1 MLVEND
7 PAIGSEFASYLKEL
21 GYIIEVA
28 EDGDICLTLQEIFN
42 PELIILDRN
51 LPDNN
56 SYDLSVSLK
65 EKVPNLI
72 IIMLAAPSDKLDKI
86 RGFCAG
92 VDDYLTKPFNL
103 NKLKASIEALCK
115 IKDPFDFKLNRIKKL
130 NSLLGIDFSELI
142 NQQGEKLGIL
152 KDEVILCVED
162 DYENARIFSKVF
174 MKRGGYCTLHTENVD
189 EVLLLAESGII
200 DIILMD
206 VSLARS
212 VYQGKAFDG
221 IQITQMLKSNPKTA
235 LIPVVL
241 VTAHGM
247 AGDRESF
254 LLQSGADDYIR
265 KPVVD
270 YPEFLN
276 VVRRV
281 INSAKK
287 INNYEEVI
295 NNFVNRLDYYS
306 KTNDELRNDLKKAQ
320 NIIKDLET
328 KLKEYKKNFLEKQ
341 IETPVK
347 PKQKFNLWRGIKNQ
361 LQSSKSDELNLI
373 KKQPSLVD
381 TSEEK
386 DISYQ
391 THEISQIICADV
403 VHSLKGEFLNI
414 GGSNQEIRYLS
425 NNSPEILEECELI
438 QRSLEY
444 SQIRLQKL
452 MDYLNLGKQKMETIE
467 IEKLIAEVEFLSR
480 HRLPSNIDMEVKIQE
495 NIKGKTILGN
505 SEQIKSI
512 LFELIGNSTKAL
524 YKPDSKIKIFVN
536 YENDGLITLSI
547 KDNGSGISDD
557 LKNKLFKEVVE
568 SKNGSGI
575 GLYLSNR
582 IIHQMGGDLKLES
595 SEKGTTITLFFN
607 ES

>member
-7 PAIGSEFASYLKEL
+7 PAIRSEFASFLKEL
-21 GYIIEVA
+21 GYILEVA
-28 EDGDICLTLQEIFN
+28 EDGDTCLKLQEIFN
-42 PELIILDRN
+42 PDLIILDIN
-51 LPDNN
+51 LPNNN
-56 SYDLSVSLK
+56 SYDLSVILK
-65 EKVPNLI
+65 EKVPDLI
-72 IIMLAAPSDKLDKI
+72 IIMVATPSDKLDKI

-103 NKLKASIEALCK
+103 NKLKASIEALCQ
-115 IKDPFDFKLNRIKKL
+115 IKEPFNFKLNRIKKL
-130 NSLLGIDFSELI
+130 NSLLGIDFSYLI
-142 NQQGEKLGIL
+142 NQGEKLGIL
-152 KDEVILCVED
+152 KNEVILSVED
-162 DYENARIFSKVF
+162 DYVNARMFSKALI
-174 MKRGGYCTLHTENVD
+174 KRGGYCTLHTENVD
-189 EVLLLAESGII
+189 ELLLLAESGMI

-212 VYQGKAFDG
+212 VYQGKAVDG

-241 VTAHGM
+241 VTAHTM
-247 AGDRESF
+247 VGDQESF
-254 LLQSGADDYIR
+254 LLQSGADCYIS

-270 YPEFLN
+270 YQQFLN

-281 INSAKK
+281 INSVKK
-287 INNYEEVI
+287 INNSEEVI

-306 KTNDELRNDLKKAQ
+306 QTNDELKDELKKAR
-320 NIIKDLET
+320 NIIKELET
-328 KLKEYKKNFLEKQ
+328 KDDENTKN
-341 IETPVK
+341 
-347 PKQKFNLWRGIKNQ
+347 R
-361 LQSSKSDELNLI
+361 LQSSESDALD
-373 KKQPSLVD
+373 LV
-381 TSEEK
+381 EENSSSVEVSNQQ
-386 DISYQ
+386 DISDQ
-391 THEISQIICADV
+391 THEIYKIICADV

-452 MDYLNLGKQKMETIE
+452 MDYLNIGKPQMEAVE
-467 IEKLIAEVEFLSR
+467 IEKLIVEVESLSR

-505 SEQIKSI
+505 SVQIKSI

-524 YKPDSKIKIFVN
+524 YKPDSKIKIFAS

-575 GLYLSNR
+575 GLYLINR

-595 SEKGTTITLFFN
+595 SEKGTTITLLFN
-607 ES
+607 EN

>member
-7 PAIGSEFASYLKEL
+7 PAIRSEFASFLKEL
-21 GYIIEVA
+21 GYILEVA
-28 EDGDICLTLQEIFN
+28 EDGDTCLKLQEIFN
-42 PELIILDRN
+42 PDLIILDIN

-65 EKVPNLI
+65 EKVPDLI
-72 IIMLAAPSDKLDKI
+72 IIMVAEPSDKLDKI

-92 VDDYLTKPFNL
+92 ADDYFTQPFNL

-115 IKDPFDFKLNRIKKL
+115 TKEGSNSKINRIKQL
-130 NSLLGIDFSELI
+130 YSLLGINARLRINFSQLI
-142 NQQGEKLGIL
+142 NEGEKLGIL
-152 KDEVILCVED
+152 KNEVILSVED
-162 DYENARIFSKVF
+162 DYENARVFSKIL
-174 MKRGGYCTLHTENVD
+174 MKGGGYCTLHTENVE

-206 VSLARS
+206 VSLVRS
-212 VYQGKAFDG
+212 VYQGETVDG
-221 IQITQMLKSNPKTA
+221 IQITQMLKSNPKTV
-235 LIPVVL
+235 LIPVVF
-241 VTAHGM
+241 VTAHAM
-247 AGDRESF
+247 KGDREYF
-254 LLQSGADDYIR
+254 LKQSGADGYIS

-270 YPEFLN
+270 HQEFVDL
-276 VVRRV
+276 VKTF

-287 INNYEEVI
+287 INNSEELV

-306 KTNDELRNDLKKAQ
+306 KTNDELKKDQ
-320 NIIKDLET
+320 NIIKE
-328 KLKEYKKNFLEKQ
+328 LEKKDDKN
-341 IETPVK
+341 T
-347 PKQKFNLWRGIKNQ
+347 KNQ
-361 LQSSKSDELNLI
+361 LQYSELDALDLVEENSSSVEVSNQQNISD
-373 KKQPSLVD
+373 
-381 TSEEK
+381 
-386 DISYQ
+386 Q

-452 MDYLNLGKQKMETIE
+452 MDYLNIGKPQMEAVE
-467 IEKLIAEVEFLSR
+467 IEKLIVEVESLSR

-505 SEQIKSI
+505 SVQIKSI

-524 YKPDSKIKIFVN
+524 YKPDSKIQIFAS

-568 SKNGSGI
+568 SKSGSGI

-595 SEKGTTITLFFN
+595 SEKGTTITLLFN

>member
-7 PAIGSEFASYLKEL
+7 SAIRSEFASYLKEL

-28 EDGDICLTLQEIFN
+28 EDGETCLTLQEIFN
-42 PELIILDRN
+42 PYLIILDVN

-56 SYDLSVSLK
+56 SYELSVILK
-65 EKVPNLI
+65 EKVPDLI
-72 IIMLAAPSDKLDKI
+72 IIMVAAPSDKLDKI

-92 VDDYLTKPFNL
+92 ADDYLTKPFNF

-115 IKDPFDFKLNRIKKL
+115 IKEPFNFKLNRIKKL
-130 NSLLGIDFSELI
+130 NSLLGIDFSDLI
-142 NQQGEKLGIL
+142 NQGEKLGIL
-152 KDEVILCVED
+152 KNEVILSVED
-162 DYENARIFSKVF
+162 DYENARVFSKIL
-174 MKRGGYCTLHTENVD
+174 MKGGGYCTLHTENVE
-189 EVLLLAESGII
+189 EVLLLGESGII

-206 VSLARS
+206 VSLVRS
-212 VYQGKAFDG
+212 VYQGKTVDG
-221 IQITQMLKSNPKTA
+221 IQITQMLKSNPKTV
-235 LIPVVL
+235 LIPVVF
-241 VTAHGM
+241 VTAHAM
-247 AGDRESF
+247 AGDREYF
-254 LLQSGADDYIR
+254 LKQSGADGYIS

-270 YPEFLN
+270 HQEFVD
-276 VVRRV
+276 VVRTF

-287 INNYEEVI
+287 INNSEEFV

-306 KTNDELRNDLKKAQ
+306 KTNDKLRDDLKNAR
-320 NIIKDLET
+320 NIIKELET
-328 KLKEYKKNFLEKQ
+328 KDDENTKN
-341 IETPVK
+341 
-347 PKQKFNLWRGIKNQ
+347 R
-361 LQSSKSDELNLI
+361 LQSSELDALD
-373 KKQPSLVD
+373 LV
-381 TSEEK
+381 EEK
-386 DISYQ
+386 SSSVEVSNQQNISDQ

-414 GGSNQEIRYLS
+414 GGANEEIRYLS

-452 MDYLNLGKQKMETIE
+452 MDYLNIGKPQMEAIE
-467 IEKLIAEVEFLSR
+467 IEKLIVEVESLSR

-495 NIKGKTILGN
+495 NLKGRTILGN
-505 SEQIKSI
+505 SDQIKSI
-512 LFELIGNSTKAL
+512 LFELIGNSTKVL
-524 YKPDSKIKIFVN
+524 HKPDSQIKIFAN
-536 YENDGLITLSI
+536 YENNGLITLSI
-547 KDNGSGISDD
+547 QDNGCGISDD

-595 SEKGTTITLFFN
+595 SEKGTTITLLFN